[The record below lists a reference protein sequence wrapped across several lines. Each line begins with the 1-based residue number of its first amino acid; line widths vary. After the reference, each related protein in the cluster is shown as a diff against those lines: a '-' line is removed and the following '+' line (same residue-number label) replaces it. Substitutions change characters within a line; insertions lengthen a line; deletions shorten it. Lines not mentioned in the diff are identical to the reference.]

1 MLFRSVNRTGLRL
14 CLSVLSSLAW
24 VALPTSAQA
33 TYSILVADRG
43 SGQTGVA
50 VASCVGSYDLRQLL
64 RVVPGLGAIQ
74 VQAHTGFYGQT
85 KLFDLLAQGVAPA
98 QALALVTDP
107 KFDPRQAL
115 RQYAIVDFWGRTAAF
130 TGQGDGAWAG
140 DRQGALDGLHYSAQ
154 GNLLS
159 DGDVLLSLE
168 AGLRRQDAC
177 DLAERLVFSLE
188 AVAATL
194 GHGDA
199 RCTPRG
205 ISADSGYLRVAGVD
219 GSTLVELDVQATG
232 NTEPAVFL
240 RSAYEAF
247 RAEHACGSL
256 PSQPINCPKA
266 ASGSMSLSAR
276 AAPTH
281 AGLFALAALSL
292 VFLFFA
298 RRGRDPRSSRISG

>member
-1 MLFRSVNRTGLRL
+1 LGLL
-14 CLSVLSSLAW
+14 PPLAGF
-24 VALPTSAQA
+24 ALPSSAQA
-33 TYSILVADRG
+33 TYSIVVADRD

-50 VASCVGSYDLRQLL
+50 VASCVGNYDLRQLL
-64 RVVPGLGAIQ
+64 RVIPGLGAVQ

-85 KLFDLLAQGVAPA
+85 KLFDLLKQGVAPE

-107 KFDPRQAL
+107 QFDPRRGL

-130 TGQGDGAWAG
+130 TGEGDGAWAG
-140 DRQGALDGLHYSAQ
+140 DRQGALGGLSYSAQ

-168 AGLRRQDAC
+168 AGLRREDAC
-177 DLAERLVFSLE
+177 DVAERLLFSLE

-219 GSTLVELDVQATG
+219 GAPLVELDVRATG
-232 NTEPAVFL
+232 STEPAVLL

-247 RAEHACGSL
+247 RAQHPCGSL
-256 PSQPINCPKA
+256 PSEPVKCPEPIG
-266 ASGSMSLSAR
+266 GSMSLAPH
-276 AAPTH
+276 AAPAH
-281 AGLFALAALSL
+281 PGLFAVAALGLSL
-292 VFLFFA
+292 LLRA
-298 RRGRDPRSSRISG
+298 RRGRNGGPH